1 MVQSQL
7 RISPMELRDAIDHIS
22 AIRSQLAA
30 TEHLKSLRAIPVAI
44 SGLLAIAA
52 AITQTIWIESP
63 IDYPRRYLLLWCAT
77 AIISGTIASAVVALR
92 TLRSTDELSTANA
105 WLAVRQFAPSLIVGA
120 IVTWFIT
127 TRLSNELWILPGMWQ
142 LLFGLGNLAAHRLL
156 PTPALCIGLLF
167 IATGTCC
174 LWFGEEALNPWAMGL
189 PFATGQI
196 TLAAI
201 LWWHHERPHDPCP
214 RIAEDRS

>member
-1 MVQSQL
+1 MLQSKL
-7 RISPMELRDAIDHIS
+7 LASLMELRDAIDHIS
-22 AIRSQLAA
+22 TIRSQLAA

-92 TLRSTDELSTANA
+92 TLRSTDDLSTANA

-120 IVTWFIT
+120 IVTWLIT
-127 TRLSNELWILPGMWQ
+127 TRLPNELWILPGM
-142 LLFGLGNLAAHRLL
+142 
-156 PTPALCIGLLF
+156 
-167 IATGTCC
+167 
-174 LWFGEEALNPWAMGL
+174 
-189 PFATGQI
+189 
-196 TLAAI
+196 
-201 LWWHHERPHDPCP
+201 
-214 RIAEDRS
+214 

>member
-1 MVQSQL
+1 MLQSKL
-7 RISPMELRDAIDHIS
+7 LASLMELRDAIDHIS
-22 AIRSQLAA
+22 TIRSQLAA

-77 AIISGTIASAVVALR
+77 AIISGTIASAMVALR

-120 IVTWFIT
+120 IVTSFIT

-201 LWWHHERPHDPCP
+201 LWWHHERPHDSCLP
-214 RIAEDRS
+214 IAEDRS